1 MAASQKKGGGAK
13 KYGRNKRK
21 PSAVRYLT
29 EHRQEKNKRRKV
41 AKHLR
46 EVERK
51 RVKLIKRAARQ
62 PTQ

>member
-1 MAASQKKGGGAK
+1 MAASQKKGSGAK
-13 KYGRNKRK
+13 KYGRNMQK
-21 PSAVRYLT
+21 PSAPRYLT

-51 RVKLIKRAARQ
+51 RVKLITRATRQ
-62 PTQ
+62 LTQ